1 MTASRTTPTLCV
13 LVSRIV
19 EPGGA
24 GHFPVAVEIV
34 PGGENA
40 AGELLAARQDRGDA
54 GSHRALA
61 DDEFALAAD
70 KRDLANL
77 DAGDV
82 RDGVERARRTGKRDT

>member
-1 MTASRTTPTLCV
+1 
-13 LVSRIV
+13 
-19 EPGGA
+19 
-24 GHFPVAVEIV
+24 
-34 PGGENA
+34 
-40 AGELLAARQDRGDA
+40 
-54 GSHRALA
+54 LA